1 MTTTSYAAVLPVV
14 LQAFST
20 QSTSTLRI
28 RPFGT
33 NEKNYPLNHGQ
44 SFIYLA
50 SEGWDQQEK
59 NDNLKSARTTFGAEA
74 VPEDQRPA
82 NEYLNLI
89 QQPLFGW
96 ADEKSGNV
104 GLAVRLLTTYLIF
117 LFAVCFP
124 IAGATYTGEGYMLQ
138 KFASANVGASFV
150 IFFLLIRLYSGWGFV
165 ASRLQSKVIEYEETG
180 WYDGNFEMKTE
191 SERARDL
198 FLYRKD
204 VKPVVERLKVA
215 TLAVGC
221 FVVASCIALNVAT
234 SMKPVFD
241 EYNPELLKSLSY
253 DEKLAEIAARQS
265 GGRPTYCDNR
275 YYRAVA
281 NGGQGCN

>member
-117 LFAVCFP
+117 LFAV
-124 IAGATYTGEGYMLQ
+124 
-138 KFASANVGASFV
+138 
-150 IFFLLIRLYSGWGFV
+150 
-165 ASRLQSKVIEYEETG
+165 
-180 WYDGNFEMKTE
+180 
-191 SERARDL
+191 
-198 FLYRKD
+198 
-204 VKPVVERLKVA
+204 
-215 TLAVGC
+215 
-221 FVVASCIALNVAT
+221 
-234 SMKPVFD
+234 
-241 EYNPELLKSLSY
+241 
-253 DEKLAEIAARQS
+253 
-265 GGRPTYCDNR
+265 
-275 YYRAVA
+275 
-281 NGGQGCN
+281 